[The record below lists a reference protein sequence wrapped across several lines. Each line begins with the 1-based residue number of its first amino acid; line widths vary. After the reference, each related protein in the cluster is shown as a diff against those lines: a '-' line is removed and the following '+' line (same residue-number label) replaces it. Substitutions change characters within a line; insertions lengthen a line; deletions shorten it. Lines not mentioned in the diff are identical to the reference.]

1 MTDTQ
6 VITFYTQNMTL
17 QGNLSREI
25 YRRFQAT
32 YKNPEIN
39 VFIFELFDKRVTLET
54 KKRVSY
60 EDSDQYNMNFWN
72 PYRHTPSYLPKG
84 PTMMIYL
91 GDSFVCCN
99 CNWKQDQH
107 INHELKT
114 IKWKSKAFL
123 IVSIQ
128 VKMLYYLEDSVG
140 RQYFS
145 SNFPVSEDID
155 TTCRK

>member
-54 KKRVSY
+54 KKELAMKILTNTTWIS
-60 EDSDQYNMNFWN
+60 EIHTD
-72 PYRHTPSYLPKG
+72 TPSYLPKG

-128 VKMLYYLEDSVG
+128 VKMLYYLEDTVG

>member
-1 MTDTQ
+1 
-6 VITFYTQNMTL
+6 
-17 QGNLSREI
+17 
-25 YRRFQAT
+25 
-32 YKNPEIN
+32 
-39 VFIFELFDKRVTLET
+39 
-54 KKRVSY
+54 
-60 EDSDQYNMNFWN
+60 
-72 PYRHTPSYLPKG
+72 
-84 PTMMIYL
+84 MMIYL

-145 SNFPVSEDID
+145 SNFPVSEDNRYYMQKIILLF
-155 TTCRK
+155 RLIFQVIVGASF